1 MLEFYNIPIYLQVI
15 YSDSL
20 FIVDIFNNQK
30 LLKKLLN
37 ENIIWIIFSL
47 EIIFKK
53 VFDIIFENWTLKKF
67 FKKKLYFK
75 KKTKNQKNQK

>member
-53 VFDIIFENWTLKKF
+53 VFDIIFENWKLKKF